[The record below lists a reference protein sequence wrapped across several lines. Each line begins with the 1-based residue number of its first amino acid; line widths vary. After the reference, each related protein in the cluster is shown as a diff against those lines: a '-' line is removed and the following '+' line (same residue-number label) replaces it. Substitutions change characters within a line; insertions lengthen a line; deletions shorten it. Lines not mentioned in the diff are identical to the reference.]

1 MRDAVRRPGCYRSP
15 RRQSGDFTNGN
26 FEMSSS
32 NLAVRLE
39 HAATDV
45 LSHPPRLE
53 VRAAANDE
61 RAVKVARPRLSLTNR
76 KFVVRD
82 QGMRLFRVR

>member
-1 MRDAVRRPGCYRSP
+1 
-15 RRQSGDFTNGN
+15 
-26 FEMSSS
+26 MSSS

-45 LSHPPRLE
+45 LSHPPRPE
-53 VRAAANDE
+53 ARAAANDE
-61 RAVKVARPRLSLTNR
+61 RVVKGVRRRLSYTNR

-82 QGMRLFRVR
+82 QGLRLFRVR